1 MEKQILDYLVKINSR
16 LDNIENEL
24 KNIKG
29 KINDELVDE
38 CKKMSNHIDF
48 IDNVDSVADLQ
59 KAGLILEEIEEHIEA
74 LSHYIT
80 ANKIV
85 RDKLEQLSKKIVD
98 KHLGKSGIKFH

>member
-1 MEKQILDYLVKINSR
+1 MWDAEFNKV
-16 LDNIENEL
+16 
-24 KNIKG
+24 IKDLL
-29 KINDELVDE
+29 NLADQTQAD
-38 CKKMSNHIDF
+38 IDF

>member
-1 MEKQILDYLVKINSR
+1 MWDAEFKKV
-16 LDNIENEL
+16 
-24 KNIKG
+24 IKDLL
-29 KINDELVDE
+29 NLADQTQAD
-38 CKKMSNHIDF
+38 IDF

-59 KAGLILEEIEEHIEA
+59 EAGLILEEIEEHIEA

>member
-1 MEKQILDYLVKINSR
+1 MWDAEFKKV
-16 LDNIENEL
+16 
-24 KNIKG
+24 IKDLL
-29 KINDELVDE
+29 NLADQTQAD
-38 CKKMSNHIDF
+38 IDF

-98 KHLGKSGIKFH
+98 KHLGKSGITFH

>member
-1 MEKQILDYLVKINSR
+1 MWDAEFKKV
-16 LDNIENEL
+16 
-24 KNIKG
+24 IKDLL
-29 KINDELVDE
+29 NLADQTQAD
-38 CKKMSNHIDF
+38 IDF

-85 RDKLEQLSKKIVD
+85 KDKLEELSRKIVD
-98 KHLGKSGIKFH
+98 KHLGKSGITFH

>member
-1 MEKQILDYLVKINSR
+1 MWDAEFKKV
-16 LDNIENEL
+16 
-24 KNIKG
+24 IKDLL
-29 KINDELVDE
+29 NLADQTQAD
-38 CKKMSNHIDF
+38 IDF
-48 IDNVDSVADLQ
+48 IDNADSVADLQ

-98 KHLGKSGIKFH
+98 KHLGKSGITFH

>member
-1 MEKQILDYLVKINSR
+1 MWDAEFKKV
-16 LDNIENEL
+16 
-24 KNIKG
+24 IKDLL
-29 KINDELVDE
+29 NLADQTQAD
-38 CKKMSNHIDF
+38 IDF

-85 RDKLEQLSKKIVD
+85 RDKFEQLSKKIVD
-98 KHLGKSGIKFH
+98 KHLGKSGITFH

>member
-1 MEKQILDYLVKINSR
+1 MWDAEFKKV
-16 LDNIENEL
+16 
-24 KNIKG
+24 IKDLL
-29 KINDELVDE
+29 NLADQTQAD
-38 CKKMSNHIDF
+38 IDF

>member
-1 MEKQILDYLVKINSR
+1 MWDAEFKKV
-16 LDNIENEL
+16 
-24 KNIKG
+24 IKDLL
-29 KINDELVDE
+29 NLADQTQAD
-38 CKKMSNHIDF
+38 IDF
-48 IDNVDSVADLQ
+48 IDNAASGAGLQ

-98 KHLGKSGIKFH
+98 KHLGKSGITFH